1 MGFFGVWGEDR
12 EARARVDTRAAYLYA
27 PVLHFSLDGRIALC
41 DGTRADTLS
50 PRIYPHLFLA
60 AATHSSVAV
69 TPDTLASLY
78 RKYGKALRPHLS
90 LPTAFV
96 LYDSKKGR
104 LLLGGTHGEKCF
116 IEAQGNSILFSS
128 APHLLRHPVPVDFAC
143 IDM

>member
-1 MGFFGVWGEDR
+1 MAFFGVWGEGR
-12 EARARVDTRAAYLYA
+12 EARAHFDARAAYLYA
-27 PVLHFSLDGRIALC
+27 PVLHFSLDGRLALC
-41 DGTRADTLS
+41 DGAHKDTLS

-60 AATHSSVAV
+60 TATHSSVAV

-78 RKYGKALRPHLS
+78 RKHGKALRAHLVT
-90 LPTAFV
+90 PTVFA

-128 APHLLRHPVPVDFAC
+128 APHLLRRPMAVDLAC